1 MIKKKKKEFKE
12 FASILLRRLFD
23 LVREMGNSQVRGYY
37 MEKLRFGVWGE
48 IRRGGVGFLGVG
60 FLYL

>member
-12 FASILLRRLFD
+12 FASILLRCLFD

-37 MEKLRFGVWGE
+37 MEKL
-48 IRRGGVGFLGVG
+48 
-60 FLYL
+60 